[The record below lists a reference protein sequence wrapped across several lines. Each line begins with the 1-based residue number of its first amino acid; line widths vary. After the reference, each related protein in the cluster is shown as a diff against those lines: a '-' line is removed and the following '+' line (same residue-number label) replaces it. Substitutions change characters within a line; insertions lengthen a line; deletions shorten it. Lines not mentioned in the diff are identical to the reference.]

1 MFGCVGEESGEGV
14 ECMRICGY
22 YFYLIFIIIIKCK
35 LNVNILS
42 GDGDSLA
49 YTVFDV
55 HTPSSVSTIAYF
67 KDAINSFCR
76 LVSRFRRSYHLRLAL
91 TFSSHCHLVSSMRQ
105 CLLVSGS

>member
-1 MFGCVGEESGEGV
+1 MFGCVGEEGGEGV
-14 ECMRICGY
+14 ECLRICEY
-22 YFYLIFIIIIKCK
+22 YFYLIFIIKCK
-35 LNVNILS
+35 LIVNILS

-55 HTPSSVSTIAYF
+55 HTPSSVSINIYI
-67 KDAINSFCR
+67 KDAIYAFCR
-76 LVSRFRRSYHLRLAL
+76 LVSRFRRSYRLQLAL